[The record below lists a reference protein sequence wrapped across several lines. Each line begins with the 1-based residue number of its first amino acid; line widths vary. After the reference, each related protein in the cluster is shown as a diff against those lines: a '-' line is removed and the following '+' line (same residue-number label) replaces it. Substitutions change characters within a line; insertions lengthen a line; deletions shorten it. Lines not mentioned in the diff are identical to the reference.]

1 MSLFGGNGES
11 VSDILKEARESTG
24 RSVTKN
30 KIIDAAKACGINLAA
45 STFGISESQVCIVIV
60 AGRSRRS
67 RGISAADI
75 RRTRRVIRFNKG
87 LTKQLK
93 VR

>member
-11 VSDILKEARESTG
+11 VSDILKLAREETG

-30 KIIDAAKACGINLAA
+30 KIIDAAKACGIDLAA
-45 STFGISESQVCIVIV
+45 STFGISKDQVCIVIV